1 MTLDDKVA
9 IVTGAG
15 RGLGREYAQSFAREG
30 AAVVIA
36 DVDND
41 SAQIAAAAIRD
52 GGGRCIAVPVDVT
65 DAASVAALVAATV
78 AEFGGVH
85 VLVNNAGIWGDL
97 ERAKLTE
104 IDPGYWDFVM
114 AVNLKG
120 PLLCSAAVV
129 PAMREQGWGRIVNIA
144 SIGAW
149 RPSGVY
155 GVSKLGLIQLT
166 YAMATEVG
174 GDGITVN
181 AIAPGTID
189 NEATQRQ
196 VPPAVIERLVSQNA
210 VKRAGTAADM
220 YGMIRYLCSDDAA
233 WVTGQTF
240 AIDGGFTFRP

>member
-41 SAQIAAAAIRD
+41 SAQAAAADIRE
-52 GGGRCIAVPVDVT
+52 GGGRCIAVTVDVT
-65 DAASVAALVAATV
+65 DAASVGEMVAATV